1 MSIMVKFELNV
12 QESKEKELVEFF
24 ERILQGTRDF
34 SGNEGA
40 KISRSYE
47 DKTKFILIEYWEDKE
62 DFDKYLSWRTEIG
75 DFEKLGNML
84 SIDPDIQNFDVID
97 NA

>member
-1 MSIMVKFELNV
+1 MSIMVKFELSV
-12 QESKEKELVEFF
+12 QSNKVAEFKQFF

-40 KISRSYE
+40 KIAYCAE
-47 DKTKFILIEYWEDKE
+47 DETKVVLIEYWKSKE
-62 DFDKYLSWRTEIG
+62 DFDHYLNWRKDIG
-75 DFEKLGNML
+75 DFDTLGSML
-84 SIDPDIQNFDVID
+84 AVEPDIQSFTVLK